1 MSEPVYLIAT
11 MDSKGHE
18 IEFLSQVLQRG
29 GVQSVMVDVGTYAA
43 PQVTPHIGRDD
54 VLHCIG
60 KTSSDLPADRG
71 EAISVMGRAL
81 ATFLRRRWES
91 GRMGGVLGIGGSGGT
106 ALIAEGLRALPI
118 GFPKVLV
125 STVASGNTAPY
136 IDCCDIM
143 MMFSVVDVAGLNAV
157 SRPILANAANAIAG
171 MTRGE
176 KPSQSKK
183 PTIGM
188 TMFGVTTPCVD
199 QVRHALTDQG
209 YDCLVFHATGTG
221 GRAMEQ
227 LVESGLIQGVLDI
240 TTTEVADEVVGGV
253 FPAGSRRFDRLL
265 QAKIPLVLS
274 LGALDMVNF
283 GGLAS
288 VPERF
293 KDRTL
298 HVHNSNVTLMR
309 TSSEEN
315 RAIAEWIARKLNQ
328 ATAPWSLLIPE
339 RGVSLLDQPGK
350 PFYDPE
356 ANKALF
362 ERLEERIEPA
372 SKRRIVRLPYHV
384 NDPAFSAAL
393 VDEFLRLAA
402 DNAAADDA
410 VTAEE

>member
-18 IEFLSQVLQRG
+18 IEFVSQVLQRG

-43 PQVTPHIGRDD
+43 PQVTPHIGRDE

-60 KTSSDLPADRG
+60 KAISDLPADRG

-176 KPSQSKK
+176 NPSQSMK
-183 PTIGM
+183 PTIS
-188 TMFGVTTPCVD
+188 TAMFGVTTPCVD
-199 QVRHALTDQG
+199 RVRHALTDRATIVSSFMR
-209 YDCLVFHATGTG
+209 LV
-221 GRAMEQ
+221 
-227 LVESGLIQGVLDI
+227 LVEGLWSNSSSPGFDPRGARYHDDRSG
-240 TTTEVADEVVGGV
+240 
-253 FPAGSRRFDRLL
+253 R
-265 QAKIPLVLS
+265 
-274 LGALDMVNF
+274 
-283 GGLAS
+283 
-288 VPERF
+288 
-293 KDRTL
+293 
-298 HVHNSNVTLMR
+298 
-309 TSSEEN
+309 
-315 RAIAEWIARKLNQ
+315 
-328 ATAPWSLLIPE
+328 
-339 RGVSLLDQPGK
+339 
-350 PFYDPE
+350 
-356 ANKALF
+356 
-362 ERLEERIEPA
+362 
-372 SKRRIVRLPYHV
+372 
-384 NDPAFSAAL
+384 
-393 VDEFLRLAA
+393 
-402 DNAAADDA
+402 
-410 VTAEE
+410 

>member
-18 IEFLSQVLQRG
+18 IDFVSQVLQRG
-29 GVQSVMVDVGTYAA
+29 GVESVMVDVGTLAA
-43 PQVTPHIGRDD
+43 PQVTPHVNRDD
-54 VLHCIG
+54 ILHCIG
-60 KTSSDLPADRG
+60 KSSADLPADRG
-71 EAISVMGRAL
+71 EAIGVMGKAL
-81 ATFLRRRWES
+81 AAFLRMRWDR
-91 GRMGGVLGIGGSGGT
+91 GQMGGVLGVGGSGGT

-136 IDCCDIM
+136 VDCCDIM
-143 MMFSVVDVAGLNAV
+143 MMFSVVDIAGLNAV

-171 MTRGE
+171 MVRGE
-176 KPSQSKK
+176 KPSPTPK

-199 QVRHALTDQG
+199 RVRQALTDRG

-240 TTTEVADEVVGGV
+240 TTTEVADEIVGGV

-274 LGALDMVNF
+274 LGAVDMVNF

-309 TSSEEN
+309 TNREEN

-328 ATAPWSLLIPE
+328 ATAPWSLLIPAQ
-339 RGVSLLDQPGK
+339 GVSLLDQPGQ
-350 PFYDPE
+350 PFHDPE
-356 ANKALF
+356 ADQVLF
-362 ERLEERIEPA
+362 ERLEESIEPA
-372 SKRRIVRLPYHV
+372 SNRRIVRLPYHV

-402 DNAAADDA
+402 THA
-410 VTAEE
+410 VTDAG